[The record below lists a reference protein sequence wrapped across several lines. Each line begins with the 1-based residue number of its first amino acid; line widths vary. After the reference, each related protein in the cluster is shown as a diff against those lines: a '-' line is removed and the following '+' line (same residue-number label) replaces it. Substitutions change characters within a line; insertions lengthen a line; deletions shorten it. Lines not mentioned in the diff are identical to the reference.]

1 LPDKIS
7 NTPILIRYSDGGGF
21 WVLSRSVSEYLLDTT
36 FLRFFLVATL
46 IFAILADPS
55 VPEKMSA
62 AKIAV
67 MWLAISCA
75 VLVWLTI
82 SLRVSKWMIDT
93 GVLQAIYTPILIFP
107 VPFITDAVSHTY
119 IGLVH
124 LPRWSGYQPDLTDL
138 LTSFF
143 AVICFDIFH
152 GRFVA
157 PLHPL
162 VISARTPEPDS
173 LDAAPKQ
180 HEMQPGV
187 VDASS
192 PSSPLDGSD
201 GPADTAKAGDLTSA
215 IEVPL
220 DAVPVKASLPERV
233 MIGTSEFNPRRI
245 KLIRS
250 EEHYLSIDTDKGT
263 KLLRAKMSDAATT
276 LGLSFGLQISRSLW
290 VAYAEVEA
298 IKNAGGKLELELKN
312 GEVLTVPRARKQ
324 AFLQAYDL
332 FSTHTKDSAET

>member
-1 LPDKIS
+1 
-7 NTPILIRYSDGGGF
+7 
-21 WVLSRSVSEYLLDTT
+21 
-36 FLRFFLVATL
+36 
-46 IFAILADPS
+46 
-55 VPEKMSA
+55 
-62 AKIAV
+62 
-67 MWLAISCA
+67 
-75 VLVWLTI
+75 
-82 SLRVSKWMIDT
+82 
-93 GVLQAIYTPILIFP
+93 
-107 VPFITDAVSHTY
+107 
-119 IGLVH
+119 VH
-124 LPRWSGYQPDLTDL
+124 LPQWSGYQPDLTDL

-152 GRFVA
+152 GRFVG

-162 VISARTPEPDS
+162 VISARAPEPDS
-173 LDAAPKQ
+173 PDAAPKQ
-180 HEMQPGV
+180 HEMQPDG

-192 PSSPLDGSD
+192 PSSPLAGSD
-201 GPADTAKAGDLTSA
+201 GPADTAEAGNLTSA
-215 IEVPL
+215 IEIPL
-220 DAVPVKASLPERV
+220 DAVPVKTSLPERV

-298 IKNAGGKLELELKN
+298 IKNAGGKLEIELKN